1 MIADRNYYY
10 YYYYYMTGFFTDR
23 NFFQTLFSDFLA
35 SQLRLQTVCR
45 QERNVRKVSIN
56 CSPPFRA
63 HQPPIPTAP
72 PHIFQMR
79 KFHPELARSL
89 EHVER
94 REREEGI
101 YTGRPPLRP
110 PRAPTLFESTVRLL
124 SRSSASATRTGPS
137 SGGVYACFLHTT
149 ARGSAP
155 SHRATI

>member
-1 MIADRNYYY
+1 MNDADRNYY

-23 NFFQTLFSDFLA
+23 NFLLLFRTSCFAAAFTNCLHRNATLGRS
-35 SQLRLQTVCR
+35 
-45 QERNVRKVSIN
+45 VSIAH
-56 CSPPFRA
+56 PPSA

-72 PHIFQMR
+72 SHIFQMR